1 MSKKLFYTEHFFKL
15 LVKKT
20 TSICMEVMKLRCM

>member
-20 TSICMEVMKLRCM
+20 SICMEVMKLRCM